1 MSLKKQDIDD
11 ADSLKRIEDIYSKLD
26 SIDFYSFFGI
36 HQSDS
41 QEKIKKAYYDA
52 VKEFHPDRYLSANS
66 DAIKSKLN
74 VIFTFITKAYK
85 TLSDPRMKA
94 HYDKSLPSR
103 SANPETAE
111 TQNNKGAIA
120 RVRCTE
126 GQKAFAD
133 GRFDDAKELFGQA
146 IYLDSTV
153 PEYYF
158 HLGLVLEKQ
167 KQYQEAAKMLNKAVM
182 LAPLNADYLAEL
194 GHVFLALGF
203 LLRAKST
210 FQKAIRYNASHKR
223 ARKGLELMEKKS

>member
-1 MSLKKQDIDD
+1 MLNCTPNSSNEEIKSNYKK
-11 ADSLKRIEDIYSKLD
+11 L
-26 SIDFYSFFGI
+26 
-36 HQSDS
+36 
-41 QEKIKKAYYDA
+41 

-74 VIFTFITKAYK
+74 MIFTFITKAYK

-94 HYDKSLPSR
+94 HYDKSLSSR
-103 SANPETAE
+103 NTNPETAG

-120 RVRCTE
+120 HLRCTE
-126 GQKAFAD
+126 GKKALAD

-167 KQYQEAAKMLNKAVM
+167 NQYQEAAKILNKAVM

-210 FQKAIRYNASHKR
+210 FQKAIQYNASHKR
-223 ARKGLELMEKKS
+223 ARKGLELVERKS